1 LVLAELAVLQALRGE
16 FERSDASLGALVE
29 LRPKGNVHWP
39 SAEATAAAALA
50 WARGAVAEVRQ
61 LVELDNPIWQ
71 SDPGFD
77 IPRFM
82 YALHAEADLALQSR
96 AVGDEAAEHDAV
108 TRARALLDRVRAVTA
123 PHTRP
128 LGHTPQD
135 QLLAVELCELEARRA
150 YGDANADMWAAHAG
164 SWQELG
170 RPFEAA
176 YAHLREADAALAENL
191 PRARIAETLDSA
203 RATATRLGARPL
215 LEQIEA
221 VSRRARI
228 RAAPQE
234 ADAVADEVAGLTT
247 RELDVLRLIAAGR
260 TNPEIGKALYISPK
274 TASVHVSR
282 ILAKLD
288 VKTRTEAAGVA
299 HRLGLLD
306 VG

>member
-1 LVLAELAVLQALRGE
+1 LALAELAVLQALRGE
-16 FERSDASLGALVE
+16 FERSDASLEALVE
-29 LRPKGNVHWP
+29 LRPTGNVHWP
-39 SAEATAAAALA
+39 AAEATAAAAVA
-50 WARGAVAEVRQ
+50 WARGDLAGVRHAVS
-61 LVELDNPIWQ
+61 LDNPIWQ

-77 IPRFM
+77 IPRFV
-82 YALHAEADLALQSR
+82 YALRAEADLALQAR
-96 AVGDEAAEHDAV
+96 AAGDEAAARDAL
-108 TRARALLDRVRAVTA
+108 TRARALLERVREVTA
-123 PHTRP
+123 PDTRP

-150 YGDANADMWAAHAG
+150 CGETDADAWAAHARR
-164 SWQELG
+164 WQELG
-170 RPFEAA
+170 RPFDAA
-176 YAHLREADAALAENL
+176 YAHLRAAKSALAENL
-191 PRARIAETLDSA
+191 PRGRIVEPLAAARSVAMQ
-203 RATATRLGARPL
+203 LGARPL
-215 LEQIEA
+215 LDQIET

-234 ADAVADEVAGLTT
+234 GDAVPDEVAGLTT
-247 RELDVLRLIAAGR
+247 RELDVLRLIVAGR

-274 TASVHVSR
+274 TASVHVSN